1 MNTSTLTIDVADEIE
16 RIRDVLDA
24 FEATLDAD
32 DEALFEARPGVS
44 DWSPAQHLYHVCGA
58 TAMMLKAATVLA
70 AGAVE
75 GEPASLSED
84 GRSILTSRTI
94 PRGVA
99 QAPSRT
105 QPPDD
110 LGRDALRDSLKRC
123 RAKLTSA
130 EQAVQADVPTDRGLE
145 HPAWGTLTAPQW
157 LRAAA
162 IHTQH
167 HLDIVDDVQGRKA

>member
-1 MNTSTLTIDVADEIE
+1 MTSSTLSIDASDEIA
-16 RIRDVLDA
+16 RIRDALDA
-24 FEATLDAD
+24 FETALDAND
-32 DEALFEARPGVS
+32 KGLFRARSGVS

-70 AGAVE
+70 SGAVE
-75 GEPASLSED
+75 GEPASLSET
-84 GRSILTSRTI
+84 GRAILTSRTI

-99 QAPSRT
+99 QAPSQT

-110 LGRDALRDSLKRC
+110 LDRDALYDSLKRC
-123 RAKLTSA
+123 RSKLTSA
-130 EQAVQADVPTDRGLE
+130 EQAVQSDVPTDRGLE

-167 HLDIVDDVQGRKA
+167 HLDIVDEIQGKEA